1 MAAATLITLSTP
13 TRKVNER
20 SSMVVVARFRDRAT
34 NADVMPT
41 NIYYRLD
48 DGECG
53 EITGWTS
60 FTPVAATATLT
71 LTGTQNLIRNCTRA
85 LESKYLSFAADY
97 GLATEYR
104 ETFRY
109 EVRNQKYFA

>member
-1 MAAATLITLSTP
+1 MAAANLITLSTP
-13 TRKVNER
+13 SRKVNER

-34 NADVMPT
+34 NADVTPT

-60 FTPVAATATLT
+60 LTPGTTATVT
-71 LTGTQNLIRNCTRA
+71 LSPTQNLIRNCTRA
-85 LESKYLSFAADY
+85 LEPKYLSFAADY
-97 GLATEYR
+97 GLSTEYR

-109 EVRNQKYFA
+109 SVTNQKYFT

>member
-1 MAAATLITLSTP
+1 MTSCNAIYLSTP

-20 SSMVVVARFRDRAT
+20 SSMVVTARFRDRVT
-34 NADVMPT
+34 NADVTPT
-41 NIYYRLD
+41 NVYYSLF

-60 FTPVAATATLT
+60 LTPGTTATVT
-71 LTGTQNLIRNCTRA
+71 LTPTQNQIRNCARA
-85 LESKYLSFAADY
+85 LEAKYISFAADY
-97 GLATEYR
+97 GLSTEYR

-109 EVRNQKYFA
+109 EVRNQAYFT